1 MAETKTE
8 GQKLT
13 EKLLVSKKNGWE
25 ATSEQDKKKIMKFC
39 DGYISY
45 LNNGK
50 IEREIIKESEEIA
63 KAHGFKPLSSFKKLK
78 AGDKVY
84 YINRGKN
91 IILTVIGK
99 DKLENG
105 INVVGAHTDSPRLDL
120 KPNPLYE
127 DTDFAYLKTQ
137 YYGGIKKY
145 QWVTIPLAI
154 HGVVALKSGKTVDV
168 KIGEEDDDLT
178 FVITDL
184 LPHMGRHQMEKKAS
198 EVIEGENLTLLI
210 GSMPFADEKVS
221 EKVKLNVMSI
231 LNQKYGIV
239 EEDFLSA
246 ELEIVPAFK
255 AKSLGFDKSMV
266 AGYGQDDKVCS
277 YCSLMAICETEMPQ
291 KTAVCLLVDKEEIGS
306 MGNTGMESLAFETFL
321 GEIIHLCGEDTTP
334 NILHRVYQHSA
345 MLSADVDGAFD
356 PLYASVADKKNASFF
371 GYGVGMNKYTGG
383 RGKGGANDANA
394 EFVAKIRKLFDDNK
408 VRFQIAELGKVDE
421 GGGGTIAYIL
431 ANKGMDVI
439 DCGTPVLS
447 MHSPYETTSK
457 FDVYSSYLAYKAFM
471 NKYLG

>member
-1 MAETKTE
+1 MAEVKTE
-8 GQKLT
+8 GQKLS
-13 EKLLVSKKNGWE
+13 EKLLNHKKNGWE
-25 ATSEQDKKKIMKFC
+25 EVSEPERRKIMKFS
-39 DGYISY
+39 DGYIEY

-63 KAHGFKPLSSFKKLK
+63 KAHGFKPLASYQKLK

-91 IILTVIGK
+91 IILAVIGK
-99 DKLENG
+99 EKLESG
-105 INVVGAHTDSPRLDL
+105 LNVVGAHTDSPRLDL

-127 DTDFAYLKTQ
+127 DTNFAYFKTQ

-145 QWVTIPLAI
+145 QWVTIPLSI
-154 HGVVALKSGKTVDV
+154 HGVVALKNGKTVDV
-168 KIGEEDDDLT
+168 RIGEEDDDTT

-184 LPHMGRHQMEKKAS
+184 LPHMGRRQMAKSAS
-198 EVIEGENLTLLI
+198 EVIEGENLTLLV
-210 GSMPFADEKVS
+210 GSIPFTDEKVK
-221 EKVKLNVMSI
+221 EKVKLNVMKV
-231 LNQKYGIV
+231 LNDKYGII

-246 ELEIVPAFK
+246 ELEVVPAFK

-266 AGYGQDDKVCS
+266 GGYGQDDKVCS
-277 YCSLMAICETEMPQ
+277 YCSLMAICETEKPQ

-306 MGNTGMESLAFETFL
+306 MGNTGMESECFEMFL
-321 GEIIHLCGEDTTP
+321 GELIHLCGEDNTP
-334 NILHRVYQHSA
+334 NVLQRLYQHSA

-356 PLYASVADKKNASFF
+356 PLYAQVADKRNASFF

-394 EFVAKIRKLFDDNK
+394 EFVAKMRKLFEDNK

-439 DCGTPVLS
+439 DCGTSVLS

-457 FDVYSSYLAYKAFM
+457 FDVYHSYLAYKAFL
-471 NKYLG
+471 NKYL

>member
-8 GQKLT
+8 GQKLK
-13 EKLLVSKKNGWE
+13 EKLLVKRKNGWE
-25 ATSEQDKKKIMKFC
+25 DLSEAEKKKVLKFS
-39 DGYISY
+39 DEYINF

-50 IEREIIKESEEIA
+50 TERECVKEAQKIA
-63 KAHGFKPLSSFKKLK
+63 EASGFKPLEKYKKLK

-84 YINRGKN
+84 CINRNKN
-91 IILTVIGK
+91 IILAVIGSEK
-99 DKLENG
+99 MEDG
-105 INVVGAHTDSPRLDL
+105 INVVGAHLDSPRLDL

-127 DTDFAYLKTQ
+127 DTGFAYFKTQ

-145 QWVTIPLAI
+145 QWVTLPLAI
-154 HGVVALKSGKTVDV
+154 HGVVALKNGKIVDI
-168 KIGEEDDDLT
+168 KIGDEEDDIT

-184 LPHMGRHQMEKKAS
+184 LPHMARKQMEKKAP
-198 EVIEGENLTLLI
+198 EVIEGEALNLLI
-210 GSMPFADEKVS
+210 GSIPFKDEKVN
-221 EKVKLNVMSI
+221 EKVKLNVMKI
-231 LNQKYGIV
+231 LNEKYGII

-246 ELEIVPAFK
+246 ELEIVPAMK

-277 YCSLMAICETEMPQ
+277 FASLKAICEIEKPA

-306 MGNTGMESLAFETFL
+306 VGNTGMESLAFETFL
-321 GEIIHLCGEDTTP
+321 GELFALTGEDKTP
-334 NILHRVYQHSA
+334 NILHRVYQNSK

-356 PLYASVADKKNASFF
+356 PIYASVADKRNASFF
-371 GYGVGMNKYTGG
+371 GQGVGMNKYTGG
-383 RGKGGANDANA
+383 RGKSGANDANA
-394 EFVAKIRKLFDDNK
+394 EFIAEIRKLFDDNGVK
-408 VRFQIAELGKVDE
+408 YQISELGKVDE

-447 MHSPYETTSK
+447 MHSPYEATSK
-457 FDVYSSYLAYKAFM
+457 FDVYMSYLAYKVFM
-471 NKYLG
+471 K

>member
-8 GQKLT
+8 GQKLK
-13 EKLLVSKKNGWE
+13 EKLLTEKKNGWSELTE
-25 ATSEQDKKKIMKFC
+25 AQKKTVLKFS
-39 DGYISY
+39 DGYIDF
-45 LNNGK
+45 LNKAK
-50 IEREIIKESEEIA
+50 IEREFVKEAQKLAES
-63 KAHGFKPLSSFKKLK
+63 KGFKSLEKYKKLK

-84 YINRGKN
+84 YINRNKN
-91 IILTVIGK
+91 IILAVIGK
-99 DKLENG
+99 ETLESG
-105 INVVGAHTDSPRLDL
+105 INVVGAHMDSPRLDL

-127 DTDFAYLKTQ
+127 DGGFAYFKTQ

-145 QWVTIPLAI
+145 QWVTLPLAI
-154 HGVVALKSGKTVDV
+154 HGVVALKNGKTIEV
-168 KIGEEDDDLT
+168 KIGEEDDDVT

-184 LPHMGRHQMEKKAS
+184 LPHMARHQMEKKAT
-198 EVIEGENLTLLI
+198 EIIEGEALNLLI
-210 GSMPFADEKVS
+210 GSVPYDDDKVN
-221 EKVKLNVMSI
+221 EKVKLNVMKL
-231 LNQKYGIV
+231 LNDKYGIV

-255 AKSLGFDKSMV
+255 AKSLGFDRSMV

-277 YCSLMAICETEMPQ
+277 YCSLKAITELENPA

-321 GEIIHLCGEDTTP
+321 GEIIALTGEDKTP
-334 NILHRVYQHSA
+334 NILHRIYQHSK

-356 PLYASVADKKNASFF
+356 PIYASVADRRNASYF
-371 GYGVGMNKYTGG
+371 GFGVGLNKYTGG
-383 RGKGGANDANA
+383 RGKSGSSDANA
-394 EFVAKIRKLFDDNK
+394 EFVAQIRKLFDDNK
-408 VRFQIAELGKVDE
+408 VRYQLSELGKVDE

-447 MHSPYETTSK
+447 MHSPYEVASK
-457 FDVYSSYLAYKAFM
+457 YDIFMSFKAYASFYNVK
-471 NKYLG
+471 

>member
-8 GQKLT
+8 GQKLA
-13 EKLLVSKKNGWE
+13 EKLLVNKKNGWE
-25 ATSEQDKKKIMKFC
+25 EAQDPEKKKIMKFSE
-39 DGYISY
+39 GYIEY

-50 IEREIIKESEEIA
+50 IEREIIQESEEIA
-63 KAHGFKPLSSFKKLK
+63 KAHGFKPLSSYKKLNP
-78 AGDKVY
+78 GDKVY

-91 IILTVIGK
+91 IILAVIGK
-99 DKLENG
+99 DKLESG

-154 HGVVALKSGKTVDV
+154 HGVVALKNGKTVNV
-168 KIGEEDDDLT
+168 KIGEDEDDLT

-184 LPHMGRHQMEKKAS
+184 LPHMGRRQMEKRAS

-210 GSMPFADEKVS
+210 GSMPIADEKVK
-221 EKVKLNVMSI
+221 EKVKLNTMAI
-231 LNQKYGIV
+231 LNQKYGIT

-246 ELEIVPAFK
+246 ELEVVPAFK

-266 AGYGQDDKVCS
+266 GAYGQDDKVCS
-277 YCSLMAICETEMPQ
+277 YCSLMAICETEKPQ

-306 MGNTGMESLAFETFL
+306 MGNTGMESECFEMFL
-321 GEIIHLCGEDTTP
+321 GELIHLCGEDNTP
-334 NILHRVYQHSA
+334 NVLQRLYQHSA

-356 PLYASVADKKNASFF
+356 PLYAQVADKRNASFF

-394 EFVAKIRKLFDDNK
+394 EFVAKMRKLFDDNK

-421 GGGGTIAYIL
+421 GGGGTI

-457 FDVYSSYLAYKAFM
+457 FDVYHSYLAYKAFL
-471 NKYLG
+471 NKYL

>member
-8 GQKLT
+8 AQKLA
-13 EKLLVSKKNGWE
+13 EKLLVNKKNGWE
-25 ATSEQDKKKIMKFC
+25 EAQDPERKKIMKFS
-39 DGYISY
+39 DGYIEY

-63 KAHGFKPLSSFKKLK
+63 KAHGFKPLSSYKKLNP
-78 AGDKVY
+78 GDKVY

-91 IILTVIGK
+91 ILLAVIGK
-99 DKLENG
+99 DKLESG

-154 HGVVALKSGKTVDV
+154 HGVVALKSGKIVNV
-168 KIGEEDDDLT
+168 KIGEEEDDLT

-184 LPHMGRHQMEKKAS
+184 LPHMGRRQMEKRAS

-210 GSMPFADEKVS
+210 GSMPISDEKVK
-221 EKVKLNVMSI
+221 EKVKLNTMAI
-231 LNQKYGIV
+231 LNQKYGIT

-246 ELEIVPAFK
+246 ELEVVPAFK

-266 AGYGQDDKVCS
+266 GAYGQDDKVCS
-277 YCSLMAICETEMPQ
+277 YCSLMAICETEKPQ

-306 MGNTGMESLAFETFL
+306 MGNTGMESECFEMFL
-321 GEIIHLCGEDTTP
+321 GELIHLCGEDNTP
-334 NILHRVYQHSA
+334 NVLQRLYQHSA

-356 PLYASVADKKNASFF
+356 PLYAQVADKRNASFF

-394 EFVAKIRKLFDDNK
+394 EVVAKMRKLFEDNK

-439 DCGTPVLS
+439 DCGTSVLS

-457 FDVYSSYLAYKAFM
+457 FDVYHSYLAYKAFL
-471 NKYLG
+471 NKYL

>member
-1 MAETKTE
+1 MSEVKTE
-8 GQKLT
+8 GQKLAD
-13 EKLLVSKKNGWE
+13 KLLVNKKNGWE
-25 ATSEQDKKKIMKFC
+25 GLTDQEKKKIMKFS
-39 DGYISY
+39 DGYVNY
-45 LNNGK
+45 LNKGK

-63 KAHGFKPLSSFKKLK
+63 KSHGFKPLSSFKKLK

-91 IILTVIGK
+91 IILAVIGR
-99 DKLENG
+99 DKLESG
-105 INVVGAHTDSPRLDL
+105 VNVVGAHTDSPRLDL

-154 HGVVALKSGKTVDV
+154 HGVVSLKNGKTVDV
-168 KIGEEDDDLT
+168 KIGEEDDDVT

-184 LPHMGRHQMEKKAS
+184 LPHMGRHQMSKTAS

-210 GSMPFADEKVS
+210 GSMPITDEKVK
-221 EKVKLNVMSI
+221 EKVKLNTMSI
-231 LNQKYGIV
+231 LNEKYGIT

-255 AKSLGFDKSMV
+255 AKSLGFDRSMIG
-266 AGYGQDDKVCS
+266 GYGQDDKVCS
-277 YCSLMAICETEMPQ
+277 YCSLMAICETEAPQ

-306 MGNTGMESLAFETFL
+306 VGNTGMESLAFETFL
-321 GEIIHLCGEDTTP
+321 GELIHLCGEAATP
-334 NILHRVYQHSA
+334 NILHRIYQHSA

-371 GYGVGMNKYTGG
+371 GYGVGMNKYIGG
-383 RGKGGANDANA
+383 RGKSGANDANA
-394 EFVAKIRKLFDDNK
+394 EFIAKIRKLFDDNK

-457 FDVYSSYLAYKAFM
+457 FDVYHSYLAYKAFM
-471 NKYLG
+471 NKYQ

>member
-1 MAETKTE
+1 MAEKTE
-8 GQKLT
+8 GQKLA
-13 EKLLVSKKNGWE
+13 EKLLTKKKNGWE
-25 ATSEQDKKKIMKFC
+25 SLTEPDKKKVMKFC
-39 DGYISY
+39 DGYINY

-50 IEREIIKESEEIA
+50 IEREIIKESEDIA
-63 KAHGFKPLSSFKKLK
+63 KSRGFKPLSSFKKLK
-78 AGDKVY
+78 PGDKVY
-84 YINRGKN
+84 SINRGKN
-91 IILTVIGK
+91 IILAVIGE

-127 DTDFAYLKTQ
+127 DTDFAYFKTQ

-145 QWVTIPLAI
+145 QWVTIPLSI
-154 HGVVALKSGKTVDV
+154 HGVVALKNGKNVSV

-184 LPHMGRHQMEKKAS
+184 LPHMGRRQMAKTAQD
-198 EVIEGENLTLLI
+198 VIEGENLTLLI
-210 GSMPFADEKVS
+210 GSMPLVDEKVK
-221 EKVKLNVMSI
+221 EKVKLNVMNI
-231 LNQKYGIV
+231 LNEKYGII

-246 ELEIVPAFK
+246 ELEVVPAFK

-266 AGYGQDDKVCS
+266 GGYGQDDKVCS
-277 YCSLMAICETEMPQ
+277 YCSLMAICETEKPK

-306 MGNTGMESLAFETFL
+306 VGNTGMESMAFETFL
-321 GEIIHLCGEDTTP
+321 GELINLTGEDSTP
-334 NILHRVYQHSA
+334 NILHRLYQNSA

-383 RGKGGANDANA
+383 RGKSGANDANA
-394 EFVAKIRKLFDDNK
+394 EFIAKIRKLFDDNK
-408 VRFQIAELGKVDE
+408 VKFQIAELGKVDE

-447 MHSPYETTSK
+447 MHSPFETTSK
-457 FDVYSSYLAYKAFM
+457 YDVYQSYMAYKAFM
-471 NKYLG
+471 NKYL

>member
-8 GQKLT
+8 GQKLRD
-13 EKLLVSKKNGWE
+13 KLLVTRKNGWE
-25 ATSEQDKKKIMKFC
+25 DLTEAEKKKILKFS
-39 DGYISY
+39 DDYITF

-50 IEREIIKESEEIA
+50 TERECVAEAKKIA
-63 KAHGFKPLSSFKKLK
+63 EANGFKPLEKFKKLK

-84 YINRGKN
+84 FINSAKN
-91 IILTVIGK
+91 IILAVIGK

-105 INVVGAHTDSPRLDL
+105 INVVGAHLDSPRLDL

-127 DTDFAYLKTQ
+127 DGGFAYFKTQ

-145 QWVTIPLAI
+145 QWVTLPLAI
-154 HGVVALKSGKTVDV
+154 HGVVALKNGKTVEI
-168 KIGEEDDDLT
+168 KIGEEEDDVT

-184 LPHMGRHQMEKKAS
+184 LPHMARKQMEKKAP
-198 EVIEGENLTLLI
+198 EVIEGEALNLLI
-210 GSMPFADEKVS
+210 GSIPFKDDKVN
-221 EKVKLNVMSI
+221 ERIKLNVMKI
-231 LNQKYGIV
+231 LNEKYGIV

-246 ELEIVPAFK
+246 ELEIVPAMK

-277 YCSLMAICETEMPQ
+277 YAALKAICEIEAPA

-306 MGNTGMESLAFETFL
+306 VGNTGMESLAFETFL
-321 GEIIHLCGEDTTP
+321 GELIHLVGENETP
-334 NILHRVYQHSA
+334 NILHRVYSKSK

-356 PLYASVADKKNASFF
+356 PIYASVADRRNASYF
-371 GYGVGMNKYTGG
+371 GQGVGMNKYTGG
-383 RGKGGANDANA
+383 RGKSGANDANA
-394 EFVAKIRKLFDDNK
+394 EFVAELRKLFEDNGVK
-408 VRFQIAELGKVDE
+408 YQISELGKVDE

-447 MHSPYETTSK
+447 MHSPYEATSK
-457 FDVYSSYLAYKAFM
+457 YDVYMSYLAYKVFM
-471 NKYLG
+471 K